1 MGGNERYSDGRW
13 CRAALKRSGASQPAA
28 PRPSSLLSPEEC
40 GGNRRALISGNR
52 GRVYAAPV
60 RGGPPRLDA
69 ADELLLG
76 AVIRAELNR
85 KRHIQDVTER

>member
-1 MGGNERYSDGRW
+1 MVPG
-13 CRAALKRSGASQPAA
+13 AARKRTGARQTPPSAVS
-28 PRPSSLLSPEEC
+28 RLSSLYRPGEC
-40 GGNRRALISGNR
+40 SGNRRALISGDR
-52 GRVYAAPV
+52 GRIHAAPV

-76 AVIRAELNR
+76 AVIRAGLNR

>member
-1 MGGNERYSDGRW
+1 
-13 CRAALKRSGASQPAA
+13 
-28 PRPSSLLSPEEC
+28 
-40 GGNRRALISGNR
+40 
-52 GRVYAAPV
+52 V